1 MNSSVTGFM
10 VEAMDDMA
18 GIPRARGT
26 DPLTSHV
33 AAAGSVRFADSH
45 AARILHVLKNGFSDG
60 MCAEEIGEACGL
72 TVVQV
77 DRRTIELQRKGLIR
91 VVQRDGK
98 DLTAHGM
105 RVWEAV

>member
-1 MNSSVTGFM
+1 MMNAEQQNFSV
-10 VEAMDDMA
+10 AQN
-18 GIPRARGT
+18 RARST
-26 DPLTSHV
+26 DPSTSHV
-33 AAAGSVRFADSH
+33 AAAGAARFADSH

-60 MCAEEIGEACGL
+60 MCAEEIGECCGL

-77 DRRTIELQRKGLIR
+77 DRRTVELQRKGLTR

-98 DLTAHGM
+98 DVTAHGM

>member
-1 MNSSVTGFM
+1 MNTLAV
-10 VEAMDDMA
+10 
-18 GIPRARGT
+18 PRARNS
-26 DPLTSHV
+26 DPVTSHR
-33 AAAGSVRFADSH
+33 AAEASMRFAESH
-45 AARILHVLKNGFSDG
+45 ANRILHVIRNGFHDG

-91 VVQRDGK
+91 VRQVDGK
-98 DLTAHGM
+98 DQIVHGM